1 MPAYSDLTSA
11 LDRQLLLQ
19 LGERLKRTRLSRGL
33 STVELAKRV
42 GISRTTL
49 TAVEAGDPTPT
60 MGTYLRVMSA
70 LGIAGDLAL
79 VASEALVAEPR
90 DTRPMPRKRVAR
102 PAQPVVAVSD
112 AQHEAQDL
120 QSLMLHKEAIR
131 LMQDRP
137 DLIQQ
142 ALATLDKWRASGANH
157 SRALW
162 DEWAVILHRKAWR
175 KALAGTRRARE
186 LRQASP
192 LPTILPPDVRKDVLD
207 QIRELKGG
215 VKLGPESRTPARS
228 DVDGAIP

>member
-1 MPAYSDLTSA
+1 
-11 LDRQLLLQ
+11 
-19 LGERLKRTRLSRGL
+19 
-33 STVELAKRV
+33 
-42 GISRTTL
+42 
-49 TAVEAGDPTPT
+49 
-60 MGTYLRVMSA
+60 
-70 LGIAGDLAL
+70 L
-79 VASEALVAEPR
+79 VSEPR
-90 DTRPMPRKRVAR
+90 DTGPRPHKRVAR
-102 PAQPVVAVSD
+102 PVQPVVAVSD

-142 ALATLDKWRASGANH
+142 ALDTLDKWRSSGANQ

-215 VKLGPESRTPARS
+215 VKLGPQSRTPARS